1 MGQAKRILVIDDETA
16 LCDVL
21 KARLESYGYSVT
33 TANDGQKGW
42 QEITT
47 STPDLVFLDIRMPN
61 EDGYTFLKR
70 LRSYRDPE
78 DAVREKAIRKLPVIV
93 VTGTGDGMK
102 SLFEQEQISAYIT
115 KPIDSGIMKKLV
127 EDTLGR

>member
-42 QEITT
+42 QEITA

-61 EDGYTFLKR
+61 EDGYTFLKK
-70 LRSYRDPE
+70 LRAYRDPE
-78 DAVREKAIRKLPVIV
+78 DAAREKAIRKLPVIV

-102 SLFEQEQISAYIT
+102 PLFEQEQISAFIT
-115 KPIDSGIMKKLV
+115 KPIDSTLMKKLV

>member
-47 STPDLVFLDIRMPN
+47 QAPDLVFLDIRMPN
-61 EDGYTFLKR
+61 EDGYTFLKK
-70 LRSYRDPE
+70 LRAYRDPE
-78 DAVREKAIRKLPVIV
+78 DAAHEKAIRKLPVIV

-102 SLFEQEQISAYIT
+102 PLFEQEQISAFIT
-115 KPIDSGIMKKLV
+115 KPIDSTLMKKLV